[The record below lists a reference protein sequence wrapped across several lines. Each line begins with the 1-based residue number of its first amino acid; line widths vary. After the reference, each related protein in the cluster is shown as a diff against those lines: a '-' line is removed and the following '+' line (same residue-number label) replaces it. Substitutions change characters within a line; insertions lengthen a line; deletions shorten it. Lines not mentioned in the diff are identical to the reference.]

1 MTTFT
6 SFTSVDMP
14 ADAPASYVYNSLGGV
29 DTAGL
34 AVGTYSD
41 MDQDSLGYTA
51 INGVSQDFNPPGSSN
66 TESVGITDTGEIFGT
81 YIDDYNRQHGFIY
94 TNGTFT
100 TIDAVLETDGTLIDG
115 VNDAGVIW
123 GTYVTDLIGLQPYTI
138 ESYIDNNG
146 TFTNVNVPGATA
158 TYISSVTTSGEIA
171 GTYTDA
177 NGEHGFVM
185 NGGVVTSFTP
195 PGSTSVSVAI
205 NSSGEVV
212 GNYQDSNNNSHAFIY
227 ENGQFS
233 EIVIP
238 GGSNPEVGSIDDAG
252 VIVGNY
258 EDSAGNIHGFID
270 AGGTITTVDIP
281 GATETDVYG
290 ITTAGVIYGFYNDG
304 PFQFGFYGTVPQSEP
319 PPVPGTNIDEWVLS
333 KGQWAASVE
342 PGSHPA
348 GYNVA
353 AVGDWTGNGTDGILW
368 YDPSTGDTDE
378 WQLNDGQWSASVDLG
393 THPGNYQ
400 IAGVGDLFGNGID
413 DVLWTSTSSNGQ
425 VQTDIWKLASDGQW
439 EASVSPGPHPAGY
452 TVAGIGD
459 WIGDGTDGVLWYNA
473 SSGDTDEW
481 QLNNGQ
487 WSASVD
493 LGSHPANSTDGASYQ
508 IAGTGDF
515 FGNGRD
521 DVLWTSINYDGTVST
536 DIWELSASGQWMASA
551 SPGTHPGGYQVVGV
565 GDFTGN
571 GTSDILWQN
580 TTTGDIDEWLIKSG
594 QLAGTIDLGT
604 HPGNYQIAGVGNF
617 TGTGTADILWHG

>member
-1 MTTFT
+1 
-6 SFTSVDMP
+6 
-14 ADAPASYVYNSLGGV
+14 
-29 DTAGL
+29 
-34 AVGTYSD
+34 
-41 MDQDSLGYTA
+41 
-51 INGVSQDFNPPGSSN
+51 
-66 TESVGITDTGEIFGT
+66 
-81 YIDDYNRQHGFIY
+81 
-94 TNGTFT
+94 
-100 TIDAVLETDGTLIDG
+100 
-115 VNDAGVIW
+115 
-123 GTYVTDLIGLQPYTI
+123 
-138 ESYIDNNG
+138 
-146 TFTNVNVPGATA
+146 
-158 TYISSVTTSGEIA
+158 
-171 GTYTDA
+171 
-177 NGEHGFVM
+177 M

-393 THPGNYQ
+393 THPGN
-400 IAGVGDLFGNGID
+400 L
-413 DVLWTSTSSNGQ
+413 
-425 VQTDIWKLASDGQW
+425 SDRRSW
-439 EASVSPGPHPAGY
+439 RFV
-452 TVAGIGD
+452 
-459 WIGDGTDGVLWYNA
+459 
-473 SSGDTDEW
+473 W
-481 QLNNGQ
+481 QRHRRC
-487 WSASVD
+487 AVD
-493 LGSHPANSTDGASYQ
+493 QH
-508 IAGTGDF
+508 
-515 FGNGRD
+515 
-521 DVLWTSINYDGTVST
+521 V
-536 DIWELSASGQWMASA
+536 E
-551 SPGTHPGGYQVVGV
+551 
-565 GDFTGN
+565 
-571 GTSDILWQN
+571 
-580 TTTGDIDEWLIKSG
+580 
-594 QLAGTIDLGT
+594 
-604 HPGNYQIAGVGNF
+604 
-617 TGTGTADILWHG
+617 